1 MNNFISNPKQCN
13 AGIWETMIRRELAL
27 QRSLCRMAQ
36 EEIQACL
43 ASLQDDGRWPDIDY
57 TDRSRAGF
65 APSAHLNRMVGIL
78 SGSCADDAVRCAML
92 RALDQWLIHDYQSD
106 NWWYNEIHT
115 PNALG
120 VIGLFLRADLNQNGR
135 ESKCCE
141 ILSRGTR
148 FPEGDEGWTGANL
161 MWGINTTL
169 KHALITRDETLL
181 AHASRLLDGVI
192 VQGMEEGIQEDNSY
206 FQHGHQLQT
215 GHYGWSFVE
224 EASRLLYTLAGG
236 PYPVSKRAMGV
247 LCRYTAE
254 GVGSMVWRGA
264 WNVFALGRSFFRKG
278 AVRAESGESAVRRL
292 LDAKDGGCRE
302 GLSSLAAAMAGAE
315 PAPGGRYFPVG
326 GYYSR
331 FGDGFYIASRVAD
344 STILPGEICNGEG
357 ILGLNL
363 AGGGVTCVMTD
374 ATEYLDIAPVWDYAK
389 IPGVTALLESD
400 DEIRAKTGWASA
412 PARNAYR
419 GGGHVDTDDG
429 GVGVLYMDLCHNTV
443 TGVISRFF
451 FDGGMVALGADI
463 AAEGRAVTALE
474 QCRARADCE
483 VEPDLVRHGGI
494 CYVSLDASPLL
505 PLTER
510 RRGSWQRVASES
522 GPELVEADVFS
533 LCVDHGESPRGA
545 SYAYAV
551 LPAKCAE
558 DARKT
563 KERIAVLRNDG
574 SCQAVRLN
582 GWILC
587 VFHRPCRLTL
597 PGGRV
602 VDGEGR
608 SHVILP
614 A

>member
-1 MNNFISNPKQCN
+1 
-13 AGIWETMIRRELAL
+13 
-27 QRSLCRMAQ
+27 MAQ

-120 VIGLFLRADLNQNGR
+120 VIGLFLRADLSQNGR

-292 LDAKDGGCRE
+292 LDAKDG
-302 GLSSLAAAMAGAE
+302 AAARGCPLWLPPWRGRNPPPAGVIFRSADITAGLATAFTLP
-315 PAPGGRYFPVG
+315 PAWP
-326 GYYSR
+326 
-331 FGDGFYIASRVAD
+331 
-344 STILPGEICNGEG
+344 ILPFFRGKSGDGEG

-363 AGGGVTCVMTD
+363 AGGGVTGVMTD
-374 ATEYLDIAPVWDYAK
+374 ATEYLEIAPVWDYAK
-389 IPGVTALLESD
+389 IPGVTALLE
-400 DEIRAKTGWASA
+400 
-412 PARNAYR
+412 
-419 GGGHVDTDDG
+419 
-429 GVGVLYMDLCHNTV
+429 
-443 TGVISRFF
+443 
-451 FDGGMVALGADI
+451 
-463 AAEGRAVTALE
+463 
-474 QCRARADCE
+474 CR
-483 VEPDLVRHGGI
+483 
-494 CYVSLDASPLL
+494 
-505 PLTER
+505 
-510 RRGSWQRVASES
+510 
-522 GPELVEADVFS
+522 
-533 LCVDHGESPRGA
+533 
-545 SYAYAV
+545 
-551 LPAKCAE
+551 
-558 DARKT
+558 
-563 KERIAVLRNDG
+563 
-574 SCQAVRLN
+574 
-582 GWILC
+582 
-587 VFHRPCRLTL
+587 
-597 PGGRV
+597 
-602 VDGEGR
+602 
-608 SHVILP
+608 
-614 A
+614 